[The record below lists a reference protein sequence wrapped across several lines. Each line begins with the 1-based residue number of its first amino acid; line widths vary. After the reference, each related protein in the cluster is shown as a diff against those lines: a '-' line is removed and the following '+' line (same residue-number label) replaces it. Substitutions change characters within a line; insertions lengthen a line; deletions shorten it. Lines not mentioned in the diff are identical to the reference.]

1 MKFAKNLY
9 DGRTAVHPAPL
20 VPPLLFIFYS
30 IIIISIAF
38 LILLFLNY
46 QFGVLYQKSCK
57 PAVPVHIV
65 SIEYTS
71 PIAAKTSS
79 PDYITCRLWDAP
91 IFQKKIFMSNL
102 SSVLFELS
110 FDVHIVCV

>member
-46 QFGVLYQKSCK
+46 QFGVLYQKSGK

-71 PIAAKTSS
+71 LIAAKTTS
-79 PDYITCRLWDAP
+79 PDYIICRLCSLGFETENVRHSLHPATMVLMFLAIP
-91 IFQKKIFMSNL
+91 GQK
-102 SSVLFELS
+102 
-110 FDVHIVCV
+110 

>member
-71 PIAAKTSS
+71 PIAAKTTS
-79 PDYITCRLWDAP
+79 PDILCA
-91 IFQKKIFMSNL
+91 S
-102 SSVLFELS
+102 LFEAASGYPGIPFRHMILKHS
-110 FDVHIVCV
+110 S